1 MNNSIERQLSY
12 LFGYEY
18 AVLFGR
24 ARAGLV
30 AIFEELGEP
39 LAPALIP
46 SNVCVA
52 VLAAVRAAGK
62 KVNLVPVAPT
72 SGLADDHRLA
82 SAVQNNGADFGI
94 VMPTHLYGMWADYSR
109 TRRVASERGWFVLEN
124 DSLGASIGVTR
135 RAASNALLLSF
146 GAGKTIDAG
155 SSGAVLTNDAAFA
168 KAIGQ
173 RAKKWP
179 IASRAT
185 DLAEH
190 NATLARRHLHA
201 LDLAALGEPILETD
215 VAFCRNGFDE
225 RQRHNISVALAIFPQ
240 KNAARLA
247 RLEIWRIALRTLAP
261 HLEQPEV
268 PIRTPWRA
276 IFRVREQQLR
286 NAILDALRSSGFDAG
301 TNYPPLTD
309 FFPKLLAGQAQP
321 DAQTWGKSA
330 LTLWLDESYDED
342 RICQAAA
349 IIAGVV
355 ARAPKEMH
363 D

>member
-1 MNNSIERQLSY
+1 VADSVEGQLSS

-30 AIFEELGEP
+30 AIFDELGKRS
-39 LAPALIP
+39 APALIP

-62 KVNLVPVAPT
+62 EVTLVSVAPT
-72 SGLADDHRLA
+72 SGLADDERLA
-82 SAVQNNGADFGI
+82 SAVENSKADFGI
-94 VMPTHLYGMWADYSR
+94 VMPTHLYGMWADYPR
-109 TRRVASERGWFVLEN
+109 TRRVASERGWFILEN
-124 DSLGASIGVTR
+124 DSLGASIGLAS

-173 RAKKWP
+173 RAKNWP

-185 DLAEH
+185 DLAEL
-190 NATLARRHLHA
+190 NATLARRYLHA
-201 LDLAALGEPILETD
+201 LDRADLGEPILETD
-215 VAFCRNGFDE
+215 AAFCRNGFDE
-225 RQRHNISVALAIFPQ
+225 RQRPNISAALARFPHE
-240 KNAARLA
+240 NAARVA
-247 RLEIWRIALRTLAP
+247 RLEIWHKALSKLAP
-261 HLEQPEV
+261 DVEQPEV

-276 IFRVREQQLR
+276 IFRVREQLLR
-286 NAILDALRSSGFDAG
+286 NAIVDALRSNGFDAG

-321 DAQTWGKSA
+321 DAQTWGKSV
-330 LTLWLDESYDED
+330 LTLWLDESYDDD
-342 RICQAAA
+342 RIGRAAA

-355 ARAPKEMH
+355 ARASEEMH